1 MPPRRAPAASSGYI
15 QGGRAAP
22 PHMDDDANFVTRFI
36 REEITAPEKL
46 AGNISV
52 ATAFALFFGGIA
64 AVRTWGE
71 LMVPA

>member
-1 MPPRRAPAASSGYI
+1 
-15 QGGRAAP
+15 
-22 PHMDDDANFVTRFI
+22 MDDDANFVTRFI